1 MKRMMSETIDMES
14 IELPSEL
21 LERIEQ
27 RVAYTEFDS
36 MEEYVAYAM
45 EEVLHHVETV
55 SENREME
62 TVNEEEVQ
70 ERLKSLGYL
79 NE

>member
-1 MKRMMSETIDMES
+1 MGETMDMES
-14 IELPSEL
+14 IELSSGL

-36 MEEYVAYAM
+36 TEEYVAYVM
-45 EEVLHHVETV
+45 EEVLHHVETT

-62 TVNEEEVQ
+62 AVDEGEVQ